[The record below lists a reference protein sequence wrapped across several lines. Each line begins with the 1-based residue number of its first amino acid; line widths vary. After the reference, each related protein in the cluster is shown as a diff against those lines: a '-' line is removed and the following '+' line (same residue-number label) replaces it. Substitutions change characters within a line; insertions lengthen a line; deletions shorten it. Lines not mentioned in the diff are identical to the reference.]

1 MNAEQIKKLSI
12 GYLKQPLED
21 KTVMFIENYY
31 NGARGIISKLFR
43 DYLSG
48 PLYKDYKFVWVARDY
63 EETLKNFGSLLDD
76 GRIWICVANGYDY
89 VRFINTAKYIFSAT
103 YLPGF
108 FIKRA
113 GQVVY
118 YAPLDFF
125 IHKKTYTNAMLWRLC
140 PTMNNADNIITENDS
155 DEVRDFAKRFGISG
169 KIKHL
174 DIKPEC
180 GFTKEKTEEKKYIFL
195 SLTDRKRSVKS
206 LGIFQYVYDT
216 VTSLAEAYGYEVYW
230 KISLDLYRKY
240 REDEMYVLAFKNI
253 YSNEADC
260 RGFLEYADIVI
271 SDNYTDAQTADNYCE
286 NVIFYY
292 NENVEYEELQTK
304 GRVMYTADYARLLD
318 VLEMKLDNR
327 KSIKDTVNMNNV
339 PVLLECPKE
348 LCGDCGYGVTGSVSS
363 CNSVAV
369 RDEKDPVR
377 ILIVL
382 EIKGVE
388 STVVTLMDILEKYKS
403 KANITVFFCTAA
415 GGRLYEY
422 LDEMNTDISYICRT
436 GAIRC
441 NEAEKKEVI
450 RRIDWGAEGNS
461 PALNR
466 AERVLRDEW
475 NRIVGKTVYDHAVV
489 MSGINDFWDNMDR
502 FVPANETF
510 LFQKGDSA
518 EETVKN
524 IKSILDKIDIY

>member
-12 GYLKQPLED
+12 GYLKQPLEE
-21 KTVMFIENYY
+21 KTVMFIEYYY
-31 NGARGIISKLFR
+31 NGARGVISKLFR

-76 GRIWICVANGYDY
+76 GRIWICVANGFDY
-89 VRFINTAKYIFSAT
+89 VRFLNTAKYIFSAT

-140 PTMNNADNIITENDS
+140 PTMNNADRIFIENDS
-155 DEVRDFAKRFGISG
+155 AEVYDFAKRFGISE
-169 KIKHL
+169 KMKHI

-180 GFTKEKTEEKKYIFL
+180 GFTEENREDKKYIFL
-195 SLTDRKRSVKS
+195 SLMDRKRSVKS

-253 YSNEADC
+253 YSNETDC

-271 SDNYTDAQTADNYCE
+271 SDNYTDTQTADYYCE

-318 VLEMKLDNR
+318 ILEMKLDNR
-327 KSIKDTVNMNNV
+327 KSITDTVNMNNV
-339 PVLLECPKE
+339 PVLLECPME
-348 LCGDCGYGVTGSVSS
+348 LCGDCGYGVTGPVSIGNPVTS
-363 CNSVAV
+363 Q
-369 RDEKDPVR
+369 DEKDPVR
-377 ILIVL
+377 ILIV
-382 EIKGVE
+382 IDVTGVE
-388 STVVTLMDILEKYKS
+388 STVGVLKDMLEKYKS
-403 KANITVFFCTAA
+403 KAHITVFFCTAA
-415 GGRLYEY
+415 GGKLYEY

-441 NEAEKKEVI
+441 NETERKEVI
-450 RRIDWGAEGNS
+450 RRIDWEAEEKDA
-461 PALNR
+461 ALNR

-475 NRIVGKTVYDHAVV
+475 KRIIGIKLYDYAVV
-489 MSGINDFWDNMDR
+489 MSGISNFWDNMDR
-502 FVPANETF
+502 FAPANETF
-510 LFQKGDSA
+510 LFKKGDSA
-518 EETVKN
+518 EETVNN
-524 IKSILDKIDIY
+524 IKSILDRIDIY